1 VRASTQPV
9 MLDFYAD
16 WCVACKEFESLT
28 FSDETVRQ
36 RLAGMTLLRVDVTAN
51 NEQDKALMRKYS
63 LFGPPALLF
72 FAPAGGEL
80 GEARVVGFQNAE
92 EFRAHL
98 DRLRASGAIKI
109 SQN

>member
-1 VRASTQPV
+1 
-9 MLDFYAD
+9 
-16 WCVACKEFESLT
+16 
-28 FSDETVRQ
+28 
-36 RLAGMTLLRVDVTAN
+36 
-51 NEQDKALMRKYS
+51 MRKYS